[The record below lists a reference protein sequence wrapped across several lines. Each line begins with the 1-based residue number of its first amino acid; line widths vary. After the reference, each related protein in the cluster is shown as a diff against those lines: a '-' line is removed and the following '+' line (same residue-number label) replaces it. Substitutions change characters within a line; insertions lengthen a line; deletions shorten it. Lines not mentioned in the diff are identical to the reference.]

1 MGYSAT
7 SWITASW
14 LHCRQ
19 LLAPR
24 FCHPSPPTDVSVH
37 MFTFF
42 ATHRFLPPHFS
53 LAVPMLAVLTLTT
66 SSTFAADAASPGD
79 TPMPASPPT
88 SDDDPHV
95 WLEEV
100 LGENALGWVRDR
112 NDQTREALTDS
123 EPFTQLEQALQTIL
137 DDDQRIPAVVQRG
150 DYLYNFWRDQEHP
163 RGLWRR
169 TTREEYRR
177 GTPSWEVLL
186 DVDALGQ
193 QEDENWV
200 WAGSQVLRPSYERA
214 VVMLS
219 RGGADARVVREFDLT
234 TKTFVEDGFEVP
246 ESKGSVSWI
255 DADHLFVASDFG
267 PGSMTDSGYPRTV
280 RLWTRGTPL
289 SEATVVFEGRDDDLS
304 VSAFHDDSP
313 GYERDYVRR
322 ARSFY
327 VNELFVR
334 EGDGSL
340 RKIDVPDSASKGI
353 FRGLLAIELRD
364 PWTHGDRTYVPGTLL
379 LADLE
384 SFLTPA
390 DGSSVSADR
399 RPVAVA
405 FEPDD
410 HQALAA
416 STFTKNALAVTILA
430 DVKNRVQV
438 IDLTGCEQGSAAE
451 RIGRIR
457 DRCTAP
463 TILTAGPEIGT
474 VSLQAVDA
482 DETDEVFVTTTGFL
496 EPTTLALGSLATPQ
510 AATEELKRL
519 PSFFNTDGLTVQQH
533 FATSDD
539 GTRVP
544 YFLIGPADRLA
555 ESEEATSSPTVLYA
569 YGGFEISLVPRY
581 DPLVGKAWLEKG
593 GVYAIANI
601 RGGGEYGPRWH
612 QAALQANRLR
622 AYEDCAA
629 VARDLCERGITTPQQ
644 LAVKGGSNGGLM
656 VGNMLTKYPE
666 LFAATVCQVPLLDM
680 KRYSQLLAG
689 ASWMQ
694 EYGNPEKPEEWA
706 FLKTFSPYHNVKPQA
721 PNAESYP
728 ETLLLTST
736 RDDRVHPGHARKMM
750 ALLESYGHPALYYEN
765 IEGGHGGAATNK
777 QQAFMQSLAWTF
789 LASRL
794 GLH

>member
-1 MGYSAT
+1 
-7 SWITASW
+7 
-14 LHCRQ
+14 
-19 LLAPR
+19 
-24 FCHPSPPTDVSVH
+24 
-37 MFTFF
+37 
-42 ATHRFLPPHFS
+42 
-53 LAVPMLAVLTLTT
+53 
-66 SSTFAADAASPGD
+66 
-79 TPMPASPPT
+79 
-88 SDDDPHV
+88 
-95 WLEEV
+95 
-100 LGENALGWVRDR
+100 
-112 NDQTREALTDS
+112 
-123 EPFTQLEQALQTIL
+123 
-137 DDDQRIPAVVQRG
+137 
-150 DYLYNFWRDQEHP
+150 
-163 RGLWRR
+163 
-169 TTREEYRR
+169 
-177 GTPSWEVLL
+177 
-186 DVDALGQ
+186 
-193 QEDENWV
+193 
-200 WAGSQVLRPSYERA
+200 
-214 VVMLS
+214 
-219 RGGADARVVREFDLT
+219 
-234 TKTFVEDGFEVP
+234 
-246 ESKGSVSWI
+246 
-255 DADHLFVASDFG
+255 
-267 PGSMTDSGYPRTV
+267 
-280 RLWTRGTPL
+280 
-289 SEATVVFEGRDDDLS
+289 
-304 VSAFHDDSP
+304 
-313 GYERDYVRR
+313 
-322 ARSFY
+322 
-327 VNELFVR
+327 
-334 EGDGSL
+334 
-340 RKIDVPDSASKGI
+340 
-353 FRGLLAIELRD
+353 
-364 PWTHGDRTYVPGTLL
+364 
-379 LADLE
+379 
-384 SFLTPA
+384 
-390 DGSSVSADR
+390 
-399 RPVAVA
+399 
-405 FEPDD
+405 
-410 HQALAA
+410 
-416 STFTKNALAVTILA
+416 
-430 DVKNRVQV
+430 
-438 IDLTGCEQGSAAE
+438 
-451 RIGRIR
+451 
-457 DRCTAP
+457 
-463 TILTAGPEIGT
+463 
-474 VSLQAVDA
+474 
-482 DETDEVFVTTTGFL
+482 
-496 EPTTLALGSLATPQ
+496 
-510 AATEELKRL
+510 LKRL

-544 YFLIGPADRLA
+544 YFLIGPANRLA
-555 ESEEATSSPTVLYA
+555 ESEKATSSPTVLYA